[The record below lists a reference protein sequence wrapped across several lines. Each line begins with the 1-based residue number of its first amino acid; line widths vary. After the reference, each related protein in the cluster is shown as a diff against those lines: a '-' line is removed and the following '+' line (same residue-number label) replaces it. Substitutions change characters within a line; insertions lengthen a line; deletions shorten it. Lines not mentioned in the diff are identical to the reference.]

1 MIKLSHTVAAAAF
14 VTMGMFGG
22 AAFAESDSD
31 VARVIVDESQAQVTV
46 MGEGSLSSVPDI
58 MRLNTGVEV
67 RRGSAGQAFTDARK
81 AAARLTRALL
91 KAGIDAKDLRTN
103 ELSLGPE
110 YDNYPKVSGYRAA
123 QGVEAV
129 VRDVESA
136 DRVIEAAVAAG
147 EEVRLN
153 GVSFEVSD
161 SRKALRAAREVAFKD
176 ARSRAEQYAALAG
189 RELGRVVTIGEENVT
204 PPRPM
209 AYGAGIAADKAS
221 VSPGLQTVS
230 VTVRVVYELR

>member
-1 MIKLSHTVAAAAF
+1 MSHTVAAAAF

-22 AAFAESDSD
+22 AAFADSGSD
-31 VARVIVDESQAQVTV
+31 VARVVVDESQAQVTV
-46 MGEGSLSSVPDI
+46 TGEGSLSSPPDI

-67 RRGSAGQAFTDARK
+67 RRATPGQAFADARR
-81 AAARLTRALL
+81 AAARLTKALL

-103 ELSLGPE
+103 ELALGPE
-110 YDNYPKVSGYRAA
+110 YDTYPKVSGYRAV

-129 VRDVESA
+129 VRDVENA
-136 DRVIEAAVAAG
+136 DKVIEAAVEAG

-153 GVSFEVSD
+153 GVSFEISD
-161 SRKALRAAREVAFKD
+161 GRKVLRAAREVAFKD
-176 ARSRAEQYAALAG
+176 ARSRAEQYAKLAG
-189 RELGRVVTIGEENVT
+189 RELGPVVTIAEENVT

-221 VSPGLQTVS
+221 ISPGQQSVS
-230 VTVRVVYELR
+230 VSVRVVYGLR